1 MGALDTYGTGQNKEG
16 TSTLCCRNVSRIFL
30 HFSADVAAL
39 YHYQDASSKAILAE
53 FGQCYVSD
61 CIEYDKISPFDCSPA
76 KPLHQKDVLQATC
89 HLWGNLNWLT
99 VILF

>member
-1 MGALDTYGTGQNKEG
+1 MEQVRTRRVPPPFAAEMFPKFPCN
-16 TSTLCCRNVSRIFL
+16 
-30 HFSADVAAL
+30 FSADVAAL

-61 CIEYDKISPFDCSPA
+61 CIEYDKIGPFDCSPA

-89 HLWGNLNWLT
+89 HLWGNLKWLT